1 MILDSMDLMTKQLDK
16 TFNISPV
23 EVSDTP
29 EGGCATRKDQLT
41 NVTKPDRLSKDDIE
55 KDYEYTRGN
64 LYSIIEKGQEAIN
77 GILELAQESEMPRA
91 YEVAGQLIKS
101 VSDATDK
108 LMDLQKKLKDVEE
121 ETKQKGPS
129 TVNNAL
135 FVGSTAELAKMIK
148 NSDLS
153 SSSK

>member
-1 MILDSMDLMTKQLDK
+1 MMKKLDE
-16 TFNISPV
+16 TFNITPTEIAVDES
-23 EVSDTP
+23 EVVVGVDR
-29 EGGCATRKDQLT
+29 E
-41 NVTKPDRLSKDDIE
+41 KPDRLTQDDIT

-129 TVNNAL
+129 TINNAL
-135 FVGSTAELAKMIK
+135 FVGSTADLAKIIK
-148 NSDLS
+148 SGLPKDN
-153 SSSK
+153 K

>member
-1 MILDSMDLMTKQLDK
+1 MKNNLDNA
-16 TFNISPV
+16 FNITPTEV
-23 EVSDTP
+23 EVDNTP
-29 EGGCATRKDQLT
+29 ENGCSPRKEQLT
-41 NVTKPDRLSKDDIE
+41 NVGITRPDRLTKDDIT

-77 GILELAQESEMPRA
+77 GILELAQDSEMPRA

-108 LMDLQKKLKDVEE
+108 LMELQKKLKDVEE
-121 ETKQKGPS
+121 ESTQKGPN

-135 FVGSTAELAKMIK
+135 FVGSTAELAKLLK
-148 NSDLS
+148 NGV
-153 SSSK
+153 KEQNK

>member
-1 MILDSMDLMTKQLDK
+1 MKNNLDDA
-16 TFNISPV
+16 FNITPTEV
-23 EVSDTP
+23 EV
-29 EGGCATRKDQLT
+29 DQT
-41 NVTKPDRLSKDDIE
+41 EVKEPVGIQKPDRLTKGDIE

-77 GILELAQESEMPRA
+77 GILELAQDSEMPRA

-108 LMDLQKKLKDVEE
+108 LMDLQKKVKDVNEDAP
-121 ETKQKGPS
+121 QKGPN

-135 FVGSTAELAKMIK
+135 FVGSAAELAKLLK
-148 NSDLS
+148 NGVPKED
-153 SSSK
+153 K

>member
-1 MILDSMDLMTKQLDK
+1 MTKKYDKLDE
-16 TFNISPV
+16 TFDV
-23 EVSDTP
+23 E
-29 EGGCATRKDQLT
+29 ATEI
-41 NVTKPDRLSKDDIE
+41 TKEKVDGKIEQIKSSTEDIR

-91 YEVAGQLIKS
+91 YEVAGQLIKN

-108 LMDLQKKLKDVEE
+108 LMDLQKKLKDVNEE
-121 ETKQKGPS
+121 KESKGPT

-135 FVGSTAELAKMIK
+135 FVGSTADLQKMLK
-148 NSDLS
+148 QAQQD
-153 SSSK
+153 K

>member
-1 MILDSMDLMTKQLDK
+1 MKNHLDDA
-16 TFNISPV
+16 FNITPTDV
-23 EVSDTP
+23 EVDDTP
-29 EGGCATRKDQLT
+29 ENGCAPRKDQLT
-41 NVTKPDRLSKDDIE
+41 DVSNVGINRPDRFTKDDIT

-77 GILELAQESEMPRA
+77 GILELAQDSEMPRA

-108 LMDLQKKLKDVEE
+108 LMDLQKKVKDVNED
-121 ETKQKGPS
+121 TPQKGPN

-135 FVGSTAELAKMIK
+135 FVGSTAELAKLLK
-148 NSDLS
+148 NGVKEVD
-153 SSSK
+153 K

>member
-1 MILDSMDLMTKQLDK
+1 MKFDNLEDTFDVASDIVEATKEVKVVKPPLDREK
-16 TFNISPV
+16 TDV
-23 EVSDTP
+23 
-29 EGGCATRKDQLT
+29 K
-41 NVTKPDRLSKDDIE
+41 

-121 ETKQKGPS
+121 DTQKGP
-129 TVNNAL
+129 TNVTNAL
-135 FVGSTAELAKMIK
+135 FVGSTADLTKMLK
-148 NSDLS
+148 DAQKTQN
-153 SSSK
+153 K

>member
-1 MILDSMDLMTKQLDK
+1 MKQLDNA
-16 TFNISPV
+16 FNITPTEV
-23 EVSDTP
+23 EVDSVEVKEP
-29 EGGCATRKDQLT
+29 VGIQ
-41 NVTKPDRLSKDDIE
+41 KPPITKDDITR
-55 KDYEYTRGN
+55 DYEYTRGN
-64 LYSIIEKGQEAIN
+64 LYSIIEKGQEAID
-77 GILELAQESEMPRA
+77 GILELAQESDMPRA

-135 FVGSTAELAKMIK
+135 FVGSTAELQKLLK
-148 NSDLS
+148 NGLPKD
-153 SSSK
+153 SK